1 MSDIN
6 IFMLLIKKRYHLV
19 LFVRAINCNLNMMEN
34 KSNIEMIGYND
45 SKAIGIYGNIK
56 LFPVFIIS
64 LILSFLF
71 LIPALLLKI
80 YILSLFFVLPL
91 FILLIIII
99 QYVINTKSKN
109 FLEGSLAKHKFLLK
123 NNVLYKDGVE
133 IKSVNDICLY
143 KFKNFLFLIL
153 KNSYY
158 RINNSD
164 FIVGSRDEFLGRIK
178 YRKRRHIVFLLPKLN
193 DDEKVNFLFDMIT
206 LKDKVKL
213 FYSPDKTRIIYIYKN
228 SIGSY
233 SIRKEKMELAT
244 DEEVQSLGQY
254 GWREEEY
261 SDFGSYYDSLESA
274 LNDLKYELDSYIEMK

>member
-1 MSDIN
+1 
-6 IFMLLIKKRYHLV
+6 MLLIKKRYHLV

-80 YILSLFFVLPL
+80 YILSLFFGLPL

-109 FLEGSLAKHKFLLK
+109 FLEGSLVKHKFLLK
-123 NNVLYKDGVE
+123 NNLLYKDGEE

-164 FIVGSRDEFLGRIK
+164 FIIGSRDEFLGRIK
-178 YRKRRHIVFLLPKLN
+178 YGKRHHIVFLLPKLN
-193 DDEKVNFLFDMIT
+193 DDEKVNFLFDRIT

-274 LNDLKYELDSYIEMK
+274 LNDLKYELNSYIEMK

>member
-1 MSDIN
+1 M
-6 IFMLLIKKRYHLV
+6 
-19 LFVRAINCNLNMMEN
+19 FVRVINCNLNMMEN

-71 LIPALLLKI
+71 LIQALLLKI

-91 FILLIIII
+91 FILLIILI
-99 QYVINTKSKN
+99 QYVRNTKSKN
-109 FLEGSLAKHKFLLK
+109 FLEGSLVKHKFLLK
-123 NNVLYKDGVE
+123 NNLLYKDGEE

-178 YRKRRHIVFLLPKLN
+178 YGKRHHIVFLLPKLN
-193 DDEKVNFLFDMIT
+193 DDEKVNFLFDRIT

-228 SIGSY
+228 SIDSY

-274 LNDLKYELDSYIEMK
+274 LNDLKYELNSYIEIK

>member
-1 MSDIN
+1 
-6 IFMLLIKKRYHLV
+6 MLFIYV
-19 LFVRAINCNLNMMEN
+19 YLFVRAINCNLNMMEN

-80 YILSLFFVLPL
+80 YLLSLFFVLPL
-91 FILLIIII
+91 FILLIILI

-109 FLEGSLAKHKFLLK
+109 FLEGSLVKHKFLLK
-123 NNVLYKDGVE
+123 NNLLYKDGVE

-178 YRKRRHIVFLLPKLN
+178 YRKRHHIVFLLPKLN
-193 DDEKVNFLFDMIT
+193 DDEKVNFLFDRIT

-213 FYSPDKTRIIYIYKN
+213 FYSSDKTRIMYIYKN
-228 SIGSY
+228 SVGSY

-261 SDFGSYYDSLESA
+261 SDFVSYYDSIESA
-274 LNDLKYELDSYIEMK
+274 LNDLKYELNSYIEMK

>member
-1 MSDIN
+1 
-6 IFMLLIKKRYHLV
+6 MLLIKKRYHLV

-109 FLEGSLAKHKFLLK
+109 FLEGSLVKHKFLLK
-123 NNVLYKDGVE
+123 NNLLYKDGEE

-153 KNSYY
+153 KNSFY

-178 YRKRRHIVFLLPKLN
+178 YGKRHHIVFLLPKLN
-193 DDEKVNFLFDMIT
+193 EDEKVNFLFDRIT

-213 FYSPDKTRIIYIYKN
+213 FYSSDKTRIIYIYKN

-274 LNDLKYELDSYIEMK
+274 LNDLKYELNSYT

>member
-1 MSDIN
+1 
-6 IFMLLIKKRYHLV
+6 MLLIKKRYNFV

-34 KSNIEMIGYND
+34 KSNIEMIGYDD

-91 FILLIIII
+91 FIFLIVII

-109 FLEGSLAKHKFLLK
+109 FLEGSLVKHKFLLK
-123 NNVLYKDGVE
+123 NNLLYKDGEE

-178 YRKRRHIVFLLPKLN
+178 YGKRHHIVFLLPKLN
-193 DDEKVNFLFDMIT
+193 DDEKVNFLFDRIT

-213 FYSPDKTRIIYIYKN
+213 FYSSDKTRIIYIYKN

-274 LNDLKYELDSYIEMK
+274 LNDLKYELNSYIEMK

>member
-1 MSDIN
+1 
-6 IFMLLIKKRYHLV
+6 MLLIKKRYNLV

-109 FLEGSLAKHKFLLK
+109 FLEGSLVKHKFLLK
-123 NNVLYKDGVE
+123 NNLLYKDGEE

-178 YRKRRHIVFLLPKLN
+178 YGKRHHIVFLLPKLN
-193 DDEKVNFLFDMIT
+193 DDEKVNFLFDRIT

-274 LNDLKYELDSYIEMK
+274 LNDLKYELNSYIEMK